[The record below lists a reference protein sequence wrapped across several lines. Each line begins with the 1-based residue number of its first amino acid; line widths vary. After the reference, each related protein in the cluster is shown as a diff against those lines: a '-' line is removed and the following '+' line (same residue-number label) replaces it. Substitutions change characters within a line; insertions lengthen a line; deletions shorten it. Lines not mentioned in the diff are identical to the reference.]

1 VKSVRYLSAVSA
13 LATVLGLG
21 QVVGCGNQND
31 EDSSSQ
37 SLSQAEREA
46 KKARKK
52 AVQACHLDDGTV
64 DPEDADTRACEPD
77 QTHKTTICH
86 VPPGNPANAH
96 TLCIGT
102 PAVKHHLANHPDYL
116 GPCKPD
122 IPCPPPGGTGGTT
135 GTGGATGTG
144 GTTGTGGAIGT
155 GGHGG
160 TGDTGGQGGLIP

>member
-21 QVVGCGNQND
+21 QVVGCGQQND
-31 EDSSSQ
+31 EDSLAQ

-64 DPEDADTRACEPD
+64 DPEDADTRACTPD

-122 IPCPPPGGTGGTT
+122 IPCPPPSGTGGST
-135 GTGGATGTG
+135 GSTGGSTGSTG
-144 GTTGTGGAIGT
+144 GSTGSGGS
-155 GGHGG
+155 